1 MTLFLT
7 CSSCKEWREGL
18 NFYRCYIQDQGIRI
32 LHRRLKNSGI
42 IITKLWLDSNGL
54 TSSSSSLISDIV
66 VSCKIKVLWIDGNK
80 VVGEDDGFHT
90 MFSDPTSVLEM
101 LHMADAKLSASGA
114 VKLFSALA
122 IGNKLKVLWITS
134 NEISDEAAQVIS
146 ETLEHNTSLI
156 TLKMGG
162 NPFTE
167 EAAQLIV
174 SGLQCN
180 NTLKELGLP
189 GYAEEIKAKIE
200 IQIRIVNEKRK
211 KQACR
216 VNLKVTFW

>member
-1 MTLFLT
+1 M
-7 CSSCKEWREGL
+7 
-18 NFYRCYIQDQGIRI
+18 
-32 LHRRLKNSGI
+32 KNSGI
-42 IITKLWLDSNGL
+42 IITKLWLDSDGL

-80 VVGEDDGFHT
+80 FVGEDDGFHS

-101 LHMADAKLSASGA
+101 LHMADAKLSASEA
-114 VKLFSALA
+114 INLFSALP

-146 ETLEHNTSLI
+146 ETLEHNTSLT

-162 NPFTE
+162 NPFTK

-174 SGLQCN
+174 SGLHCN